1 MKHQIFVPTFCLF
14 LLLSLFSYGTE
25 IAKTQHQ
32 TNDGIAQS
40 SILSSVNNFMSI
52 TAMALPIKVSPKAI
66 PKIRSKASE
75 ISQKS
80 EKTSNQD
87 LFFIG
92 TFYGAVSIILLLNG
106 ICFFLFE
113 EKIFGYFALAVTGTM
128 ILFFGEDSF
137 SSMLFQDTTL
147 LSTDFTT
154 TILCATAG
162 LVALYSSKFLSIKD
176 YFPKLQTFTVPLFIV
191 AAALSVSHWFID
203 NAMIPVAVNCI
214 SFALLACYFVGGIML
229 FLKNNYSKFY
239 VLGMAIPLLL
249 VLDYFVLQVIGIAF
263 LNVSLSVV
271 KTSFFINILLMTYA
285 IVYRMKD
292 IKEQT
297 AAHKTEMELF
307 LKKEKM
313 MERDNI
319 IELTEEMYL
328 ENLIMQYDLD
338 GIEIKLL
345 QYISEGK
352 ENNKIA
358 KKLNT
363 TEIEIEQMTRNLYHK
378 IQIEEAVQQ
387 DVTLLKLQPD
397 FLYN

>member
-1 MKHQIFVPTFCLF
+1 MKHQLFVPTFCLF
-14 LLLSLFSYGTE
+14 LLLSLFSYGAD
-25 IAKTQHQ
+25 IAKTQPQ

-40 SILSSVNNFMSI
+40 PILSNVNNFMSI
-52 TAMALPIKVSPKAI
+52 TAMALPIKVSPKAT
-66 PKIRSKASE
+66 PKIKSKASK
-75 ISQKS
+75 ISLKS
-80 EKTSNQD
+80 EKTSNKD
-87 LFFIG
+87 LFLKG
-92 TFYGAVSIILLLNG
+92 TFYGAVSIILLLNA

-128 ILFFGEDSF
+128 ILFFGEDSL
-137 SSMLFQDTTL
+137 SSMLFQDTIL
-147 LSTDFTT
+147 VSKGLTT

-162 LVALYSSKFLSIKD
+162 LVALYSSKYLSIKD
-176 YFPKLQTFTVPLFIV
+176 YFPKLKTFTVPLFIV

-203 NAMIPVAVNCI
+203 NAVLPVAVNCI
-214 SFALLACYFVGGIML
+214 SFALLACYFGGGIML

-263 LNVSLSVV
+263 LNVSLAIV

-297 AAHKTEMELF
+297 AARKTEMELF

-387 DVTLLKLQPD
+387 DVNLLKLQPD

>member
-1 MKHQIFVPTFCLF
+1 
-14 LLLSLFSYGTE
+14 
-25 IAKTQHQ
+25 
-32 TNDGIAQS
+32 
-40 SILSSVNNFMSI
+40 
-52 TAMALPIKVSPKAI
+52 
-66 PKIRSKASE
+66 
-75 ISQKS
+75 
-80 EKTSNQD
+80 
-87 LFFIG
+87 
-92 TFYGAVSIILLLNG
+92 
-106 ICFFLFE
+106 
-113 EKIFGYFALAVTGTM
+113 
-128 ILFFGEDSF
+128 
-137 SSMLFQDTTL
+137 
-147 LSTDFTT
+147 
-154 TILCATAG
+154 
-162 LVALYSSKFLSIKD
+162 
-176 YFPKLQTFTVPLFIV
+176 
-191 AAALSVSHWFID
+191 
-203 NAMIPVAVNCI
+203 
-214 SFALLACYFVGGIML
+214 
-229 FLKNNYSKFY
+229 
-239 VLGMAIPLLL
+239 MAIPLLL

-271 KTSFFINILLMTYA
+271 KASFFINILLMTYA

-297 AAHKTEMELF
+297 AAHKAEMELF
-307 LKKEKM
+307 LKNEKM

-387 DVTLLKLQPD
+387 DVNLLKLQPD

>member
-1 MKHQIFVPTFCLF
+1 MKHQMFAPAFCLF
-14 LLLSLFSYGTE
+14 LLLSLFSYGAET
-25 IAKTQHQ
+25 AKTQNQ
-32 TNDGIAQS
+32 SNDGIAQNS
-40 SILSSVNNFMSI
+40 MLSSVNNFLSI
-52 TAMALPIKVSPKAI
+52 TAMALPIKVSPRAI
-66 PKIRSKASE
+66 PKIRYKASE

-80 EKTSNQD
+80 EKTSNKD
-87 LFFIG
+87 LFFKG
-92 TFYGAVSIILLLNG
+92 TFYGAVCIILLLNS
-106 ICFFLFE
+106 ICFVLFE
-113 EKIFGYFALAVTGTM
+113 EKIFGYYALAVTGIL
-128 ILFFGEDSF
+128 ILFFGEDSL
-137 SSMLFQDTTL
+137 SNIVFQDTMFF
-147 LSTDFTT
+147 STSAKT
-154 TILCATAG
+154 TILCVTAG
-162 LVALYSSKFLSIKD
+162 LVALYSSKYLSIKD
-176 YFPKLQTFTVPLFIV
+176 YFPKLKTFTVPLFIV
-191 AAALSVSHWFID
+191 AAALSASHWFLE
-203 NAMIPVAVNCI
+203 NAMLPVAVNCI
-214 SFALLACYFVGGIML
+214 SFALLACYFGGGIML

-239 VLGMAIPLLL
+239 VLGMALPLLL

-263 LNVSLSVV
+263 LNVSLTIV

-285 IVYRMKD
+285 ILYRMKD

-297 AAHKTEMELF
+297 AVHKTEMEIF

-338 GIEIKLL
+338 GMEIKLL

-378 IQIEEAVQQ
+378 IQIEEAVEQ
-387 DVTLLKLQPD
+387 DENLLNLQPD